1 MDKFTFSNRNIETA
15 IGEVS
20 AFLRKYKV
28 EQKEILRLTLAME
41 DTLLNYRNALGEDA
55 DFRLKCVHRFGR
67 LRIELNV
74 SGNSFNVFAAGEE
87 EDFSRMLLAGIGM
100 APVWRYRNGQNIII
114 FTPKK
119 KKPSQ
124 MLTISAAILL
134 ALLGGGLSRLLP
146 TGIQNTISVQLL
158 TPVSDAFLGFL
169 NAVAGIMIFLA
180 VVWSICSIGDMATL
194 TTIGKKMMSRMLF
207 MMTLLPTVFALCIL
221 PLFQFTGTSG
231 SGNIDL
237 SGLFGM
243 VLGILPS
250 NLITPF
256 TEGNFLQIIFLAA
269 IVGIALLVL
278 GSKTSLIVSFI
289 EQADILFQLILEVVC
304 SLIALEI
311 FISIY
316 NMVLSGS
323 YTVLAEAYKAPL
335 LTLSG
340 CLFAICVYLCVIC
353 IRNRMNPGVLLH
365 KIMPSFLIGLTTA
378 SSSAAMSTAMETCE
392 KGYGIDKKIV
402 SFGVPLGQIVF
413 GIGSV
418 IEFIVLGFCMAE
430 IYGVAVSPVWIG
442 TTIFTSVILKIA
454 TPPIPGG
461 SVALCTILFSQLGL
475 PMEGLAVAVAIDV
488 IADFFITATDV
499 FCLQGELIVLSGKIN
514 MLDTDK
520 LRKRM

>member
-1 MDKFTFSNRNIETA
+1 ME
-15 IGEVS
+15 EVS
-20 AFLRKYKV
+20 SFLRKYKV
-28 EQKEILRLTLAME
+28 EQKEILRLTLALE
-41 DTLLNYRNALGEDA
+41 DTLLNYRDVMGEDA
-55 DFRLKCVHRFGR
+55 YACLKCIHRFGR
-67 LRIELNV
+67 LRIELSV
-74 SGNSFNVFAAGEE
+74 AGNSFNVFAAGED

-100 APVWRYRNGQNIII
+100 APVWQYRNGQNIIV
-114 FTPKK
+114 FTPGK

-124 MLTISAAILL
+124 LLFLFAAILL
-134 ALLGGGLSRLLP
+134 ALSGGVLSRLLP
-146 TGIQNTISVQLL
+146 ENVQTVLSVQLL
-158 TPVSDAFLGFL
+158 TPVSDAFLGLL

-194 TTIGKKMMSRMLF
+194 TTIGKKMLSRMLF
-207 MMTLLPTVFALCIL
+207 MMTLLPTIFALCIL
-221 PLFQFTGTSG
+221 PLFHFAGMSG
-231 SGNIDL
+231 GGGVDL
-237 SGLFGM
+237 SGPFGM
-243 VLGILPS
+243 LLGIIPT

-256 TEGNFLQIIFLAA
+256 AEGNFLQIIFIAA

-278 GSKTSLIVSFI
+278 GGKTSLIVSFI
-289 EQADILFQLILEVVC
+289 EQANLLFQLILEVIC

-335 LTLSG
+335 LTLAG
-340 CLFAICVYLCVIC
+340 CLFAGCVYLCGIC
-353 IRNRMNPGVLLH
+353 IRNRVKPGVLLR

-378 SSSAAMSTAMETCE
+378 SSSAAMSAVLETCE
-392 KGYGIDKKIV
+392 KEYGIDKKLV
-402 SFGVPLGQIVF
+402 SFGVPLGQIIF

-442 TTIFTSVILKIA
+442 MTIFTSVILKIA

-461 SVALCTILFSQLGL
+461 SVALCTILFGQLGL

-488 IADFFITATDV
+488 IADFFITATDI
-499 FCLQGELIVLSGKIN
+499 FCLQGELIVLSGKLN
-514 MLDTDK
+514 MLDEER
-520 LRKRM
+520 LRSSDGL

>member
-1 MDKFTFSNRNIETA
+1 ME
-15 IGEVS
+15 EVS
-20 AFLRKYKV
+20 SFLRKYKV
-28 EQKEILRLTLAME
+28 EQKEILRLTLALE
-41 DTLLNYRNALGEDA
+41 DTLLNYRDVMGEDA
-55 DFRLKCVHRFGR
+55 YACLKCIHRFGR
-67 LRIELNV
+67 LRIELSV
-74 SGNSFNVFAAGEE
+74 AGNSFNVFAAGED

-100 APVWRYRNGQNIII
+100 APVWQYRNGQNIIV
-114 FTPKK
+114 FTPGK

-124 MLTISAAILL
+124 LLFLFAAILL
-134 ALLGGGLSRLLP
+134 ALSGGALSRLLP
-146 TGIQNTISVQLL
+146 ENVQTVLSVQLL
-158 TPVSDAFLGFL
+158 TPVSDAFLGLL

-194 TTIGKKMMSRMLF
+194 TTIGKKMLSRMLF
-207 MMTLLPTVFALCIL
+207 MMTLLPTIFALCIL
-221 PLFQFTGTSG
+221 PLFHFAGMSG
-231 SGNIDL
+231 GGGVDL
-237 SGLFGM
+237 SGPFGM
-243 VLGILPS
+243 LLGIIPT

-256 TEGNFLQIIFLAA
+256 AEGNFLQIIFIAA

-278 GSKTSLIVSFI
+278 GGKTSLIVSFI
-289 EQADILFQLILEVVC
+289 EQANLLFQLILEVIC

-335 LTLSG
+335 LTLAG
-340 CLFAICVYLCVIC
+340 CLFADCVYLCGIC
-353 IRNRMNPGVLLH
+353 IRNRVKPGVLLR

-378 SSSAAMSTAMETCE
+378 SSSAAMSAVLETCE
-392 KGYGIDKKIV
+392 KEYGIDKKLV
-402 SFGVPLGQIVF
+402 SFGVPLGQIIF

-442 TTIFTSVILKIA
+442 MTIFTSVILKIA

-461 SVALCTILFSQLGL
+461 SVALCTILFGQLGL

-488 IADFFITATDV
+488 IADFFITATDI
-499 FCLQGELIVLSGKIN
+499 FCLQGELIVLSGKLN
-514 MLDTDK
+514 MLDEER
-520 LRKRM
+520 LRSSDGL